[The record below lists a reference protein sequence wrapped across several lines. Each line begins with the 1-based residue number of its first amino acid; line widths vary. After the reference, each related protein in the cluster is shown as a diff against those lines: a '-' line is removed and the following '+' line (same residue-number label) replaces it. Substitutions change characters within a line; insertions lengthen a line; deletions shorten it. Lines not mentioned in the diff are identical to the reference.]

1 MKLEGKWRGDRGR
14 IKRGVCDQN
23 SRMYEYHILSKGIK
37 IHSVWVEHWN
47 CGKQRQIGGGKV
59 IERYPLI
66 WCLLYNKT
74 LQHLVRPNHCYDH
87 LEDKLGLDGHSH
99 MCAWKDGAWVASVLS
114 HNSAV
119 VSGVFVGSNIQ
130 RAAEKSSFYAQVLFF
145 FFQWGKDLFHLTDYL
160 PPSREAKARGL
171 KKRKPQREKYCL
183 LARSFAHI
191 QLSFFYNQGP
201 PA

>member
-1 MKLEGKWRGDRGR
+1 MDVWISYTFKGNKNPFSLGR
-14 IKRGVCDQN
+14 TLGN
-23 SRMYEYHILSKGIK
+23 
-37 IHSVWVEHWN
+37 W
-47 CGKQRQIGGGKV
+47 GKQRQIGGGKV
-59 IERYPLI
+59 IERCPLI

-74 LQHLVRPNHCYDH
+74 LQHLVCPNHCYDH

-130 RAAEKSSFYAQVLFF
+130 RAAEKPSFYAQVFCSLFF
-145 FFQWGKDLFHLTDYL
+145 PQGGKDLFHLTDYL
-160 PPSREAKARGL
+160 PPSREAKARRL

-191 QLSFFYNQGP
+191 QLPFLCNQGP